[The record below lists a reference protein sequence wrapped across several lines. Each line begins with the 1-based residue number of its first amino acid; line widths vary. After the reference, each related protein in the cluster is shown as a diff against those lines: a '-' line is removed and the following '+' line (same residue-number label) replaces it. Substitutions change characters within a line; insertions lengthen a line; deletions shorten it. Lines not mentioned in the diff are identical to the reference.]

1 MLEILSGNNDGERIF
16 LPIIK
21 LKTSA
26 SSGLP
31 FVPDRK
37 LFFFFVRLS
46 FAITINKSQ
55 GQTIFNAEIY
65 IPQHVFN
72 HGQLYVVL

>member
-1 MLEILSGNNDGERIF
+1 MLDVEILTGNNTEKRTF

-21 LKTSA
+21 LKTNV

-31 FVPDRK
+31 FVLSRK
-37 LFFFFVRLS
+37 KFHVRLS

-55 GQTIFNAEIY
+55 R
-65 IPQHVFN
+65 
-72 HGQLYVVL
+72 